1 MKEACKACKMKFGVY
16 FSFRRLPGDSKPW
29 AEVYDESFAQ
39 MRLAEDL
46 GYDSVWL
53 TEHHFSDDGYSP
65 SVLPIA
71 AAAAAHTSVID
82 IGVFVALLP
91 LYNPVRL
98 AEDAATVDVIS
109 RGRLI
114 LGLSAGYVAS
124 EFAALGVD
132 FDRRSRIADEALEIL
147 RGCWSGDHY
156 SFSGEHFTV
165 SDVSV
170 YPKPHTR
177 PHPRIF
183 YGGGSP
189 AGRRRHRFVVETMN
203 WSKEPELLWLYIG
216 DDADEVWDQWGPGA
230 SHVHTRYKQW
240 TDESG
245 GDWWKDDPRAHFIAG
260 DVNTAI
266 EAIENKLGG
275 FRTEREGEAETLVL
289 GMNMPGVD
297 DSDIRRSMELFAAHV
312 MPRFQ

>member
-1 MKEACKACKMKFGVY
+1 MKFGVY
-16 FSFRRLPGDSKPW
+16 FSFRKLPGDHKPW
-29 AEVYDESFAQ
+29 AEVYEENFAQ
-39 MRLAEDL
+39 MRLAEEL
-46 GYDSVWL
+46 GFDGVWL

-71 AAAAAHTSVID
+71 AAAAAQTSTID
-82 IGVFVALLP
+82 IGVFIALLP

-132 FDRRSRIADEALEIL
+132 FDRRSTIADEALEVL
-147 RGCWSGDHY
+147 HGCWSVDNY

-165 SDVSV
+165 SDVSI
-170 YPKPHTR
+170 YPKPHSQ

-189 AGRRRHRFVVETMN
+189 AGQRRHRFVVEAMN
-203 WSKEPELLWLYIG
+203 WSKEPELLWLYISDG
-216 DDADEVWDQWGPGA
+216 FDKAWDEWGEGA
-230 SHVHTRYKQW
+230 SHVHARYRRW
-240 TDESG
+240 TEESG
-245 GDWWKDDPRAHFIAG
+245 GSWWDADPRFHFIAG
-260 DVNTAI
+260 DVDTAI
-266 EAIENKLGG
+266 GAIENKLGG
-275 FRTEREGEAETLVL
+275 FRAEREGEAETLVL

-297 DSDIRRSMELFAAHV
+297 HDKTCRSMELFATQV
-312 MPRFQ
+312 MPQFK